1 MIDLDKVFTIIQQ
14 VLNSEDGFCV
24 DIKFCVKIHG
34 HTEIYLDSEEKYVKI
49 RFSNNRPIV
58 TVKKIIRLSLGLSGI
73 DLKKDGGTLII
84 DNFPDIPFKY
94 DWMDK

>member
-24 DIKFCVKIHG
+24 DDKFCVIHG